1 MNARERPRLVAGLVL
16 VALAALFALVG
27 YLKLSVERD
36 LNRQIPYLASAG
48 MAVVLLSA
56 LGAALVLADQLRAD
70 ESRVQELERAVTM
83 LSSALAGSIEAPPR
97 RAAPPAPIAAPVK
110 RAPAK
115 KAAAKKA
122 AAKKAPVKRAPAKKA
137 PAKKAPAKKPARP
150 RSRR

>member
-1 MNARERPRLVAGLVL
+1 MNARERPRLVAGLAL
-16 VALAALFALVG
+16 VALAALFALIG

-83 LSSALAGSIEAPPR
+83 LSNALAGSIEAPAR
-97 RAAPPAPIAAPVK
+97 RAPAPAAKQMAAPK
-110 RAPAK
+110 TPAKKTPAK
-115 KAAAKKA
+115 KATARKATAKKA
-122 AAKKAPVKRAPAKKA
+122 TP
-137 PAKKAPAKKPARP
+137 RP
-150 RSRR
+150 RARR

>member
-1 MNARERPRLVAGLVL
+1 MNARERPRLIAGGSLLV
-16 VALAALFALVG
+16 LAALFALVG

-56 LGAALVLADQLRAD
+56 VGAALVLADQLRAD
-70 ESRVQELERAVTM
+70 ESRVQELERAVTL

-97 RAAPPAPIAAPVK
+97 RAPEPTLAAPAK

-115 KAAAKKA
+115 KKA
-122 AAKKAPVKRAPAKKA
+122 AVRKASP
-137 PAKKAPAKKPARP
+137 RP
-150 RSRR
+150 RSRA